1 MTADPLEPRDAP
13 DTSGPSE
20 LPREAYAAAL
30 AGLPGMGPARLTALL
45 AAMSP
50 AEAWSHMRTPGRE
63 SKALESI
70 LDGHYES
77 LISAWRKAASRI
89 DVEEVWQDIV
99 RLGLGVALH
108 GAPGY
113 PSALAN
119 DIEPPPILFHSGRPE
134 AIAGPRVA
142 IVGTRRCS
150 SSGSGVA
157 FELGRDLAASGVAVV
172 SGLATGID
180 SAAHRGALQASKA
193 PPIGVVATGLDVVYP
208 SRQRELWLQ
217 VAEAGVLL
225 GEAPPGTQ
233 PERWRFPA
241 RNRIIAGLSDIVVVV
256 ESHARG
262 GAMYTVDEAARR
274 SVDVMAVPG
283 SVRSSASKGT
293 NGLLAEGRAPV
304 RDVGD
309 VLVALGLTAGGRG
322 TGVDHRN
329 PPSDEDQVV
338 LDAVGWQPSTLD
350 HLVLRAGR
358 DVTQVVEALCRLSEA
373 GWVTQRGSWYERV
386 VDGCE

>member
-1 MTADPLEPRDAP
+1 MTAGTFEPLHTLHSD
-13 DTSGPSE
+13 SSE
-20 LPREAYAAAL
+20 LPCEAYAAAL
-30 AGLPGMGPARLTALL
+30 AGLPGMGPARLTAVL

-50 AEAWSHMRTPGRE
+50 FEAWSQLRTPG
-63 SKALESI
+63 SDSQALKDV
-70 LDGHYES
+70 LNGHYES
-77 LISAWRKAASRI
+77 LVAAWRKAAGR
-89 DVEEVWQDIV
+89 VEAEEAWEDIV
-99 RLGLGVALH
+99 SLGLGVALH
-108 GAPGY
+108 GSPGY
-113 PSALAN
+113 PSALVG
-119 DIEPPPILFHSGRPE
+119 DIEPPPVLFHSGRPE

-150 SSGSGVA
+150 SLGSGVA

-180 SAAHRGALQASKA
+180 SAAHRGALQAGGA

-208 SRQRELWLQ
+208 LRQCELWRQ
-217 VAEAGVLL
+217 VAEVGVLL

-241 RNRIIAGLSDIVVVV
+241 RNRIIAALADVVVVV

-293 NGLLAEGRAPV
+293 NGLLAEGRGPV
-304 RDVGD
+304 RDASD
-309 VLVALGLTAGGRG
+309 VLMALGLNAAGHG
-322 TGVDHRN
+322 TRADRRI
-329 PPSDEDQVV
+329 PPSDGDRVV
-338 LDAVGWQPSTLD
+338 LEAVGWQPSTLD
-350 HLVLRAGR
+350 HLVLRTSR
-358 DVTQVVEALCRLSEA
+358 DVTQVVEALYRLSEA
-373 GWVTQRGSWYERV
+373 GWVAQRGSWYERV